1 MTAKTNHIILGVHIT
16 DRIKHVK
23 SVQELLTEYGCNI
36 KTRLG
41 LHEVDGNSC
50 SPNGLLI
57 LELVGDPAR
66 CQQLGDKLNALEG
79 VEVQKMAFAHP

>member
-1 MTAKTNHIILGVHIT
+1 MAAKEKHIILGVHIT

-23 SVQELLTEYGCNI
+23 SVQELLIEYGCNI

-41 LHEVDGNSC
+41 LHEVDGKSC

-57 LELVGDPAR
+57 LELVGETTK
-66 CQQLGDKLNALEG
+66 CQQMADKLNALEG
-79 VEVQKMAFAHP
+79 VEVKRMVFDHD

>member
-1 MTAKTNHIILGVHIT
+1 MATKINHIIFGVHIT
-16 DRIKHVK
+16 DRIKHAK

-41 LHEVDGNSC
+41 LHEVDGKSC

-57 LELVGDPAR
+57 LELVGETTN
-66 CQQLGDKLNALEG
+66 CQQLADKLNALEG
-79 VEVQKMAFAHP
+79 VEVKQMIFAHP

>member
-1 MTAKTNHIILGVHIT
+1 MAVKNNHIIFGVHIT

-23 SVQELLTEYGCNI
+23 GVQELFTEYGCNI

-41 LHEVDGNSC
+41 LHEVDGKSC

-57 LELVGDPAR
+57 LELVGEMPT
-66 CQQLGDKLNALEG
+66 CQQLANKLNALEG
-79 VEVQKMAFAHP
+79 VEVKQMIFDHP